1 METVNSLEQ
10 LQLLEKKV
18 TQLIELVRDE
28 KALNAQLVEEKNSLS
43 ARLDSL
49 ENSLLQ
55 ETKGMEELNQE
66 RMLTKVAVDE
76 LISSID
82 RLVDEQQT
90 STAS

>member
-28 KALNAQLVEEKNSLS
+28 KALNSQLVEEKNSLS

-49 ENSLLQ
+49 ENSLLK
-55 ETKGMEELNQE
+55 ETKSMEELHQE

-82 RLVDEQQT
+82 RLVEDQQT